1 MRSLILLLALL
12 CQSLAWA
19 IDPLPFKNLAEEQR
33 FQHLAE
39 ELRCLQCQNQNLAD
53 SEAGL
58 AQDMR
63 KKVFELMREG
73 KSDQEIKQFMV
84 DRYGDFV
91 VYSPPKTLRNSLL
104 WLLPFGA
111 FFIGVAFV
119 YWHFG
124 RRRNIAQPV
133 WSEPKDS
140 GDDW

>member
-1 MRSLILLLALL
+1 MRTMVFLLALL
-12 CQSLAWA
+12 LQGVAWA
-19 IDPLPFKNLAEEQR
+19 IDPLPFENLAEEQR
-33 FQHLAE
+33 FQHLAA

-111 FFIGVAFV
+111 FFIGLAFV

-124 RRRNIAQPV
+124 ARRHASTSRQAQPQ
-133 WSEPKDS
+133 DT

>member
-1 MRSLILLLALL
+1 MRRLLTLFVFFWCAT
-12 CQSLAWA
+12 AWA
-19 IDPLPFKNLAEEQR
+19 IDPLPFKDLAEEKR
-33 FQHLAE
+33 FQHLAA

-73 KSDQEIKQFMV
+73 QSDQAIKQFMV

-124 RRRNIAQPV
+124 VRRNSAQQV
-133 WSEPKDS
+133 LAEPKDS

>member
-1 MRSLILLLALL
+1 MKFVLILIALFWQ
-12 CQSLAWA
+12 CGAWA
-19 IDPLPFKNLAEEQR
+19 IDPLPFEDLTEERR
-33 FQHLAE
+33 FQHLAA

-91 VYSPPKTLRNSLL
+91 VYSPPKSLQNSLL
-104 WLLPFGA
+104 WVLPFGA
-111 FFIGVAFV
+111 FFLGVGFV

-124 RRRNIAQPV
+124 RRPKTPQTVA
-133 WSEPKDS
+133 SEPKES